1 MILRVHPP
9 LLDYRVRTRSTS
21 ARRRRSARR
30 RHARST
36 SPRYR
41 SEPRSRRIVAPAA
54 RAYDSRSGAPSPRTH
69 FVRLAACAAPT
80 GSTSTSTAPPL
91 LVLRACRPRGSSQ
104 RSPPQPSVPRR
115 SSRTFCVRAPL
126 PHGRVASRCDV
137 CPSHTAR
144 TPHRHGWRRLRPLRS
159 SLPRRRYTYSEH
171 GQVERPGRPARELL
185 HPAQYT
191 AACSRP

>member
-1 MILRVHPP
+1 MCACT
-9 LLDYRVRTRSTS
+9 RTRSTS

-30 RHARST
+30 GRAATLVAARGT
-36 SPRYR
+36 AA
-41 SEPRSRRIVAPAA
+41 SRVAAVAPAA

-80 GSTSTSTAPPL
+80 GSTSTSTSTAAPL